1 LLSTAGCALIACKIY
16 PYSSRLLI
24 QWSLVRIQPKS
35 IAAVN
40 ILRKDIG
47 GIMIDASFS
56 RQRHQEDRAA
66 RGRRRLII
74 PLVATL
80 VLIGGVT
87 AWALGGSK
95 VDAPPPNVAIAPAN
109 SGPASDEL
117 LETAKGLQVTQ
128 QQAVDQLQVV
138 QDQLAAQKAET
149 KKLSE
154 QMAAVTE
161 KLDALQQSIASIP
174 APTVAA
180 PISPPKARH
189 Q

>member
-1 LLSTAGCALIACKIY
+1 
-16 PYSSRLLI
+16 
-24 QWSLVRIQPKS
+24 
-35 IAAVN
+35 
-40 ILRKDIG
+40 
-47 GIMIDASFS
+47 MIDASFS
-56 RQRHQEDRAA
+56 RQRHQEDRATA
-66 RGRRRLII
+66 RARRRLII
-74 PLVATL
+74 PLVAAL

-95 VDAPPPNVAIAPAN
+95 VDAPPPNVAIVAPAN
-109 SGPASDEL
+109 SGQASDEL

-154 QMAAVTE
+154 QIAAVTE
-161 KLDALQQSIASIP
+161 KLDALQQSIATIP
-174 APTVAA
+174 APPAAA
-180 PISPPKARH
+180 PVSPPKARH